1 MHALNNAIG
10 ESVLTPALMPR
21 ACGVFLFEMEVEG
34 NPEQRRDHEIPASGW
49 YSEAVLATVL
59 RVHANIYSLDLDNPI
74 QPQQPSAL
82 RIFAPDTLGV
92 VVNRGNVH
100 WFAYKSINGEI
111 WVLDSM
117 KDPHTVTFDGYKDAL
132 RTYTG
137 AFAVVRL
144 PRMA

>member
-1 MHALNNAIG
+1 MG
-10 ESVLTPALMPR
+10 QPFLTSALMSC
-21 ACGVFLFEMEVEG
+21 ACDVFLFEMELEG
-34 NPEQRRDHEIPASGW
+34 NPEQHRDHEIPTFGW

-92 VVNRGNVH
+92 VVNRANVH
-100 WFAYKSINGEI
+100 WFAYKNINGEI

-117 KDPHTVTFDGYKDAL
+117 LDPHTVTFDGYKDAL

-137 AFAVVRL
+137 AFAVVML